1 VIAQL
6 KPLSSLADNVAA
18 SDKCAKES
26 ECLSFR
32 QHLEATSLL
41 LQEYH
46 GEIWPIDNR
55 AMNGGTHS
63 SSGFGDPPTLIMT
76 SESLE
81 MAREFRSLKANRT
94 AQATLTYRFR
104 LVTND
109 ADVTPDTGFLA
120 KISGAGTRNVTF
132 TADEAMLSAMTTIQY
147 QLLPRAT
154 VVNCCSN
161 FHVLL
166 ADLLAAGCGAASEH
180 ALHCLQEHPDPQYQ
194 VCCGWFPKCKVKKR
208 LAIEH
213 MELATAASSNRTSSS
228 LNAERDAKE
237 EREAMVEEAE
247 AAAAA
252 AATATTLTVNHTF

>member
-6 KPLSSLADNVAA
+6 KPLSSLAGNVAA

-46 GEIWPIDNR
+46 GEIWPIANR
-55 AMNGGTHS
+55 AMNGGNHR
-63 SSGFGDPPTLIMT
+63 SSGFGDPPVLIMT

-94 AQATLTYRFR
+94 AQATLPYRFR

-120 KISGAGTRNVTF
+120 KISGAGARNVTF
-132 TADEAMLSAMTTIQY
+132 TADEAMLSAMTTIQF

-194 VCCGWFPKCKVKKR
+194 VCCGWFPKCKEKKR
-208 LAIEH
+208 LAIEK
-213 MELATAASSNRTSSS
+213 MELAATAAATAAAASSNRTFSS
-228 LNAERDAKE
+228 LNAHRDAKE
-237 EREAMVEEAE
+237 AQ
-247 AAAAA
+247 AAAV
-252 AATATTLTVNHTF
+252 ATA